1 MKYVGIFIG
10 LMLALPVWA
19 EAETET
25 SVTTLTPEQLENY
38 RFLVKPT
45 KYIVK
50 TLTVGQQ
57 SIMSGQRRAAKD
69 LLIRQ
74 LGLVRIT
81 GTREDLKSLQQL
93 VDRKVLRKS
102 QREEWQAI
110 GVLFGDILAKEF
122 RLDWVSYSDER
133 GANKALRYRKTDN
146 FVFPV
151 TLFSKRAKFD
161 EHIDMAEIYATLEVE
176 IEEFIAWESKNR
188 LPNALR

>member
-176 IEEFIAWESKNR
+176 FEEFIAWESKNR